1 MREEQLKGFTIINTF
16 KGFRDKKDVT
26 KEERGVAVS
35 GSQNCIIVDGEKI
48 GVRPGFEYLGGR
60 STDRY
65 GIKGGGSWKPSS
77 GSQIMWRSYD
87 NGSNGVIEVLVGT
100 TWEELNSSM
109 DNGKFRSDTYWDT
122 TEDIDWLVLVEGT
135 ADIMAWS
142 GAMATFASATNDTG
156 IIETIN
162 TTPTAGG
169 TGYTY
174 GDVLT
179 ITTGGTGGTCIVDKV
194 DGSGVVQEVIEQEVG
209 KDYTTGTGKAT
220 TGGTGAN
227 CTINITSISSNTL
240 TLEGDNLWSEKRWI
254 LSGTRGGRIKDD
266 AGTWHEFTYTC
277 GENSKTV
284 GVSIDISALTI
295 TAGNNILQS
304 IRTTASKPS
313 ATAVNDF
320 VGVYKQHLFCFNE
333 ESRIVLASV
342 LNDYTDFS
350 PESSPRLPGES
361 ISLTLDEVP
370 TGWAVAPTGSSLY
383 MQTRNYYYQFTFVD
397 SADLTKQGYEIL
409 PTYMPDGGASN
420 NLAISNIKNYIT
432 MITGEPTF
440 DTLGNVLNTEGIRS
454 TSLSDDIKN
463 YMDSAEVDEA
473 SSSYYKNNSYLSIK
487 SSDAFG
493 SNNNILVRNLQQ
505 NFWET
510 PWTLPSLLTFEHNGS
525 LYAHDPS
532 LKNTY
537 KLLQG
542 YSDGKDGT
550 IEGAPIS
557 AKWFSNWDDF
567 GMPFNHKEFDVMWVD
582 GYITP
587 STELDFYLTYDFGA
601 YTQKFTLIGTKE
613 DVVLATSGGG
623 LGFYS
628 LGSRSLGGRG
638 ETLEETGLRR
648 FRGFVTI
655 PVRAFYELQ
664 TSIQSNQ
671 VNGRWE
677 MCSYAFNV
685 RKSNSQSNNLNFN

>member
-1 MREEQLKGFTIINTF
+1 MPKEEILKGFTLITKF
-16 KGFRDKKDVT
+16 LGFRDKKDVT

-65 GIKGGGSWKPSS
+65 GIQGGGSWKPSS

-87 NGSNGVIEVLVGT
+87 NGSNGVIEVLVDSS
-100 TWEELNSSM
+100 WEELDSSM
-109 DNGKFRSDTYWDT
+109 DNGKFRSVTYWDT

-135 ADIMAWS
+135 SDIMAWS
-142 GAMATFASATNDTG
+142 GAMATFASAT
-156 IIETIN
+156 
-162 TTPTAGG
+162 A
-169 TGYTY
+169 
-174 GDVLT
+174 
-179 ITTGGTGGTCIVDKV
+179 
-194 DGSGVVQEVIEQEVG
+194 
-209 KDYTTGTGKAT
+209 
-220 TGGTGAN
+220 
-227 CTINITSISSNTL
+227 NTL
-240 TLEGDNLWSEKRWI
+240 TLEGTDTWGEKRW
-254 LSGTRGGRIKDD
+254 LGAGTRGGRIKDD
-266 AGTWHEFTYTC
+266 AGTWHEFTYSG
-277 GENSKTV
+277 GEGTTTLT
-284 GVSIDISALTI
+284 GVNIDISALTI

-304 IRTTASKPS
+304 IRTTADKPS

-320 VGVYKQHLFCFNE
+320 VGVYKQHLVCFNE
-333 ESRIVLASV
+333 ESRIVLGSE

-350 PESSPRLPGES
+350 PESSPRLPGDS

-383 MQTRNYYYQFTFVD
+383 IQTRNYYYQFTFVD

-493 SNNNILVRNLQQ
+493 SNNNLLVRNLQQ
-505 NFWET
+505 GYWET
-510 PWTLPSLLTFEHNGS
+510 PWTIPSLMTFEHNGEM
-525 LYAHDPS
+525 YAHDPS
-532 LKNTY
+532 MKNTF

-542 YSDGKDGT
+542 YSDGKNGDV
-550 IEGAPIS
+550 EGAPIS
-557 AKWFSNWDDF
+557 AKWFSTWDNY
-567 GMPFNHKEFDVMWVD
+567 GLPFNHKEFDVMWVD

-587 STELDFYLTYDFGA
+587 NTELDFYVTYDFGA
-601 YTQKFTLIGTKE
+601 YTQKFTLVGTKE
-613 DVVLATSGGG
+613 GVVLATSGGG
-623 LGFYS
+623 LGYYS

-638 ETLEETGLRR
+638 ETLSETGLRR
-648 FRGFVTI
+648 FRGFVTV
-655 PVRAFYELQ
+655 PARAFYELQ
-664 TSIQSNQ
+664 ISMQSNG
-671 VNGRWE
+671 VNYRWE
-677 MCSYAFNV
+677 TCDIGINV
-685 RKSNSQSNNLNFN
+685 RKAVSTNNNLKIN

>member
-142 GAMATFASATNDTG
+142 GAMATFASAT
-156 IIETIN
+156 
-162 TTPTAGG
+162 A
-169 TGYTY
+169 
-174 GDVLT
+174 
-179 ITTGGTGGTCIVDKV
+179 
-194 DGSGVVQEVIEQEVG
+194 
-209 KDYTTGTGKAT
+209 
-220 TGGTGAN
+220 
-227 CTINITSISSNTL
+227 NTL
-240 TLEGDNLWSEKRWI
+240 TLAGTDTWGEKRW
-254 LSGTRGGRIKDD
+254 LATGTRGGRIKDD